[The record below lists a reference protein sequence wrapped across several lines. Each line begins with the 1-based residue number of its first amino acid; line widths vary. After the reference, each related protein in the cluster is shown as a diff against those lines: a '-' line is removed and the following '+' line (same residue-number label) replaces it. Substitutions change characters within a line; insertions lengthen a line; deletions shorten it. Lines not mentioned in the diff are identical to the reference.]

1 MVNDLSRYNFP
12 EDLKKMSL
20 KDMELLAVMI
30 REFLL
35 DNISKTGGHLASNL
49 GVVEL
54 TIAMHKIFNSPEDKF
69 IWDVGH
75 QSYVHKI
82 LTGRASEFENLRKL
96 NGMSGFPKKKESI
109 HDIYET
115 GHSSTSIS
123 AAAGIAAARDIKGE
137 DYDVVAVI
145 GDGSMTGGMSFEAL
159 NNLGHSKSKAIVIL
173 NDNGM
178 SISKNIGGLSE
189 HLGKLRTSDRYLSA
203 KNNIRIAVEHIPVIG
218 PGLRNALGDA
228 KDKLKYTLINGGIIF
243 EELGFT
249 YLGPVDGHNL
259 MAVMQSLDLA
269 KHAEGPVLVHVITQK
284 GKGYRQAENS
294 PNKFH
299 GIGPFDKET
308 GIPLGKSGESY
319 SKVFGNTVLELAR
332 GHNNVAA
339 ISAAMCEATGLLP
352 FSNEFENRFFDVGI
366 AEGHAVT
373 FAAGLATNGM
383 KPYVAIYSSFLQRAY
398 DQIIE
403 DVCLQN
409 LDVTFGI
416 DRAGIVGADGETH
429 HGVFD
434 ISYLMPMPNMKLFA
448 PCDGKQLEEI
458 LKYTYELK
466 GPCAV
471 RYPRGECPEKPLV
484 ERHFEGKNIRLH
496 DGKDVDILAVGNMLP
511 TALEAKKILER
522 EGISAGV
529 VNICVLK
536 PEEYDFI
543 NDRSKLMLTI
553 EDNMLTG
560 GFGQTFKATSGCRY
574 VECMGWP
581 DTFIEHGN
589 CDALY
594 ERYGL
599 DANGIRERIWK
610 HFERKA

>member
-123 AAAGIAAARDIKGE
+123 AASGIAAARDIKGE

-159 NNLGHSKSKAIVIL
+159 NNLGHSKSKVIVVL

-203 KNNIRIAVEHIPVIG
+203 KNNIRTAVEHIPVIG

-308 GIPLGKSGESY
+308 GMPLGKSRESY
-319 SKVFGNTVLELAR
+319 SKVFGNTVLGLAR
-332 GHNNVAA
+332 EHNNVVA

-471 RYPRGECPEKPLV
+471 RYPRGECPEPVVEKP
-484 ERHFEGKNIRLH
+484 FEGKNIRLY
-496 DGKDVDILAVGNMLP
+496 DGKDVDILAVGNMLS

-522 EGISAGV
+522 EGISAGI

-543 NDRSKLMLTI
+543 NDRNKLMLTI

-574 VECMGWP
+574 VEYIGWP

-599 DANGIRERIWK
+599 DENGIRERIWK